1 MKPYLRKV
9 QYYETHRM
17 GVTHH
22 ASYLYWMEEAR
33 IDFMD
38 HLGFSYT
45 ELEEKE

>member
-17 GVTHH
+17 GVTHL
-22 ASYLYWMEEAR
+22 ASYLHWMDEAH
-33 IDFMD
+33 IDYMD